1 MHSCHACSLEPAA
14 RLSSIWDLSEVNFVQ
29 RYAPVFSAVLAVNGA
44 QVDVVVTAWEH
55 EKSWCFKHNANLQKG
70 TSCWQQKL
78 HTLVQAARAASSAAL
93 ATQQQMQH
101 QESNEPLPAF
111 GSGIQFR
118 PSKKARQQGSAAVPV
133 SAAPVVKSVV
143 SQSIEDDDQNNEEDE
158 MPLKKSYP
166 VSGMTFTCFWCN
178 MSGTV
183 SCVMC
188 M

>member
-1 MHSCHACSLEPAA
+1 
-14 RLSSIWDLSEVNFVQ
+14 
-29 RYAPVFSAVLAVNGA
+29 VLAVNGA